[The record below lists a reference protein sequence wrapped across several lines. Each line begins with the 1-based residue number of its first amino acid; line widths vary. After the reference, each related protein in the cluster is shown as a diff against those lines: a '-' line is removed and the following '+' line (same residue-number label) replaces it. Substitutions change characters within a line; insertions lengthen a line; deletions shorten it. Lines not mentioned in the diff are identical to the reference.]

1 MLLKIFTNTQMPS
14 ATYVAK
20 NAVVILK
27 RDIVAP
33 LLQKNK
39 ELELNLQRQY
49 QTTEQLKQ
57 QIAALEAKLE
67 AYVLSKNV

>member
-1 MLLKIFTNTQMPS
+1 MPS

-27 RDIVAP
+27 REIITP

-39 ELELNLQRQY
+39 ELELNLQIQY

>member
-1 MLLKIFTNTQMPS
+1 MNTQMPS

-27 RDIVAP
+27 REIITP

-57 QIAALEAKLE
+57 QIAALETKLE
-67 AYVLSKNV
+67 AYVLSKNVY

>member
-1 MLLKIFTNTQMPS
+1 MPS

>member
-1 MLLKIFTNTQMPS
+1 MPS

-27 RDIVAP
+27 REIITP